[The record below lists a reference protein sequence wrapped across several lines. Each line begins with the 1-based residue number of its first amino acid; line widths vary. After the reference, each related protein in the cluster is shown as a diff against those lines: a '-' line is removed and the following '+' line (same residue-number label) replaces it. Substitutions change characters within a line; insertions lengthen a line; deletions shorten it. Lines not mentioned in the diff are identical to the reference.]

1 MSNEGGR
8 ERAAKFRRE
17 EWPSNH
23 YQYPYME
30 SFVCIVCGQL
40 FNFIQEYAQKE
51 KELPSNY
58 RTRTSATAA
67 NASPRIGG
75 SRRTSVSPK
84 RTRYGKFL
92 DMHCELVENTWLTF
106 LFRNKLQQF
115 G

>member
-1 MSNEGGR
+1 MPHQQGPSPAQLDAEEG
-8 ERAAKFRRE
+8 FR
-17 EWPSNH
+17 
-23 YQYPYME
+23 MM
-30 SFVCIVCGQL
+30 GQL

-58 RTRTSATAA
+58 RTRTSVTAA

-75 SRRTSVSPK
+75 SPRTSVSPK

-92 DMHCELVENTWLTF
+92 YMHCELVENTWLTF